1 MFFFWANLCLVC
13 FLFVFFF
20 YDEKEMG
27 NYYEN
32 YVALRWEIRKLGHV
46 ALKQKTQDTNLKK
59 TQAAAAP
66 AFNATLQINYNMQPR
81 LSSGQGAFIM
91 LKTTTITATSCQRGN
106 RTRHSGTR
114 LSRRWC

>member
-1 MFFFWANLCLVC
+1 
-13 FLFVFFF
+13 
-20 YDEKEMG
+20 MG

-46 ALKQKTQDTNLKK
+46 ALKQKTKDTNLKK

-66 AFNATLQINYNMQPR
+66 AFNAKQQINYNMQPR

-91 LKTTTITATSCQRGN
+91 VKTITTTVASCQR
-106 RTRHSGTR
+106 
-114 LSRRWC
+114 

>member
-1 MFFFWANLCLVC
+1 
-13 FLFVFFF
+13 
-20 YDEKEMG
+20 MG

-91 LKTTTITATSCQRGN
+91 LKTTNNNSDE
-106 RTRHSGTR
+106 
-114 LSRRWC
+114 LSARESHKAQWN

>member
-1 MFFFWANLCLVC
+1 MLIFFGQICVLSVFIC
-13 FLFVFFF
+13 FFF

-114 LSRRWC
+114 LGKL